1 MVSGLERRAAVVPQ
15 INRSSIFRQSL
26 IVFPEPVHMGFDTFV
41 APELAL
47 STRILGV
54 WKCFEKAFSRICDKI
69 VSRKFLGQ
77 ILHFAKKNAP
87 EEVTRDIS
95 AKLPD
100 VDKLIDEA
108 TSTTTP
114 GPDGEPQKPNDLLKP
129 CMPLLEMIK
138 KLVEDIIGGDAA
150 KTIEVANIIERS
162 GVPPEKGA
170 EMIQKLLGFMEEKV
184 GPETIST
191 LKEQVPALQAII

>member
-1 MVSGLERRAAVVPQ
+1 MDSFIRQVSTQTGIDEA
-15 INRSSIFRQSL
+15 
-26 IVFPEPVHMGFDTFV
+26 T
-41 APELAL
+41 
-47 STRILGV
+47 T
-54 WKCFEKAFSRICDKI
+54 
-69 VSRKFLGQ
+69 RKFLGQ

-129 CMPLLEMIK
+129 CRPLLERIK